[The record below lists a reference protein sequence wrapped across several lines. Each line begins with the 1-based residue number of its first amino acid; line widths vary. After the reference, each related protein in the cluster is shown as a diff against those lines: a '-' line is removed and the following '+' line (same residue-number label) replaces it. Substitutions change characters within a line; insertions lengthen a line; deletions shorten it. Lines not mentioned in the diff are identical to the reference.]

1 MFLLYT
7 HPQFT
12 SSESLLHTP
21 LLPLQPHFFP
31 TVKPILCCLDHE
43 DVLAHSGK
51 IIFPLHLTGIK
62 THSFPNHAIGS
73 NFLLAAWTSFLRW
86 SPLS

>member
-43 DVLAHSGK
+43 NVLAHSGK
-51 IIFPLHLTGIK
+51 IIFPPILLELKPVVSLIMLL
-62 THSFPNHAIGS
+62 GS
-73 NFLLAAWTSFLRW
+73 TSSWLPG
-86 SPLS
+86 PLS